1 MNGLGKILAACDFGD
16 SNEIIVRSA
25 SMLAEKHEAEL
36 HLLHVLSKKE
46 QNGRS
51 EETIRHTKERL
62 ERLLSPEQ
70 VMKLSCHWEAVE
82 GSIAKQ
88 ITHYARD
95 NAIDLIVL
103 GARNRTG
110 LVRFIGHGVASD
122 VLKTAPCSTMVVPL
136 VHALNPL
143 SLAQVAV
150 ALHNEFGESLAG
162 DRETTRMQMR
172 QMLKH
177 RFELSDN
184 SAAMLLGQLQ
194 LAEVLIYGEHDRATD
209 SETLNATSGSWRI
222 RPQMARDT
230 EQQQL
235 LPQFE
240 HVVDTTPTSDLLHRA
255 QSLRATDIHIDPI
268 GGEYRVRMRI
278 DGHLGHYCD
287 LDADLAAPPAPA
299 VQITCQP
306 GHSGTVP
313 APRRSCAFTELQ
325 LGFPSPH
332 HHVTRRGRG
341 VRLPPFADAGHDV
354 SSARRPRPDSH
365 DAGRHRHNAAPR

>member
-287 LDADLAAPPAPA
+287 LDADLAAHLRQQFKLLANLDIAEPFRP
-299 VQITCQP
+299 Q
-306 GHSGTVP
+306 
-313 APRRSCAFTELQ
+313 E
-325 LGFPSPH
+325 
-332 HHVTRRGRG
+332 GR
-341 VRLPPFADAGHDV
+341 VRLPNSNF
-354 SSARRPRPDSH
+354 SSSKFGQIAI
-365 DAGRHRHNAAPR
+365 G